1 MELVKLLVEIFSLE
15 PRPHDIE
22 VAQSVNP
29 DSSVV
34 KYLQEVYDKITF
46 EEWEKERRMKSK
58 GYHEKLVEQQ
68 IEPAQSH
75 DVS

>member
-1 MELVKLLVEIFSLE
+1 MKFLVDIFSLE

-34 KYLQEVYDKITF
+34 KYLQNVYDKITF
-46 EEWEKERRMKSK
+46 EKWEEEIGMTSE
-58 GYHEKLVEQQ
+58 GYHEKIVEQQ
-68 IEPAQSH
+68 IDPQRH